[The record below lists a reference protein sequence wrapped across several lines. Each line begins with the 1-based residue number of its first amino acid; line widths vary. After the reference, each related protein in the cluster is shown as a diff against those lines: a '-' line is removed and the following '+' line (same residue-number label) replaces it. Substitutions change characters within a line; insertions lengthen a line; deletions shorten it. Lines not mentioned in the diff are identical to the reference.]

1 MSNQWLYKT
10 FVIKSEFLG
19 LKTEKIEE
27 ALNKLGAQG
36 WELICTEQLGTD
48 KILYLKK
55 PG

>member
-1 MSNQWLYKT
+1 MSNQWQYKV

-19 LKTEKIEE
+19 LKTEKIGE

-36 WELICTEQLGTD
+36 WELVCNERLGTEM
-48 KILYLKK
+48 ILYLKK